1 MSEEIIDNIIEN
13 VIIPTR
19 LEYRMTPG
27 MATARFLKGMTERRI
42 LGERCPVCAKVYVP
56 PRGSCA
62 TCAVAT
68 EEEVEL
74 AGTGTVT
81 SFCVVNL
88 QFYGSA
94 LEVPYVCASVLLDG
108 SDLPFFGMVGGMPWS
123 EVRMGLRVTAEW
135 VHDADLGPT
144 FESIKY
150 FKPTGEPDAA
160 FETYKEHL

>member
-1 MSEEIIDNIIEN
+1 MSEEMIKS
-13 VIIPTR
+13 VTIPSR
-19 LEYRMTPG
+19 VSYRMTPG
-27 MATARFLKGMTERRI
+27 MATARFLKGMTDGRI
-42 LGERCPVCAKVYVP
+42 LAQRCPRCEKVYVP

-62 TCAVAT
+62 TCAIPT

-74 AGTGTVT
+74 PGTGTVT

-108 SDLPFFGMVGGMPWS
+108 SDLPFFGMIGEIPYDQ
-123 EVRMGLRVTAEW
+123 VRMGLRVEAVW
-135 VHDADLGPT
+135 VDPDKRGPT

-150 FKPTGEPDAA
+150 FRPNGQPDAA